1 MRALKVLAV
10 LIGLVLL
17 ARYFPVIYY
26 STIFNDMVKQETMK
40 ARGAADLRKALLDK
54 ADLYFLPVKSEDI
67 QIKETGNVIHID
79 VNYRVPVDLFVFTHE
94 MTFHAAAAGT
104 VVR

>member
-1 MRALKVLAV
+1 MRTLKVLVV
-10 LIGLVLL
+10 LAGLVLL

-26 STIFNDMVKQETMK
+26 STVFNDMVKQETMR
-40 ARGAADLRKALLDK
+40 ARAAADLRRALLDK

-67 QIKETGNVIHID
+67 QIKETGNTIHID
-79 VNYRVPVDLFVFTHE
+79 VNYTVPVDLFVFTHQ
-94 MTFHAAAAGT
+94 MTFHATAAGT